1 MRFYVSN
8 KTVLRLC
15 LPQSNYYIFKGLCII
30 TLNQKHQDTIT
41 ITKGMR
47 KKRDPINMTAQML
60 TVIQTNFKPNI
71 FRDTEQEYRL
81 KSALNH
87 LSEVDRRIIILY
99 AEYSSIRDVAKIL
112 NTTYHYV
119 SKKLK
124 EIRNELHRFI

>member
-1 MRFYVSN
+1 
-8 KTVLRLC
+8 
-15 LPQSNYYIFKGLCII
+15 
-30 TLNQKHQDTIT
+30 
-41 ITKGMR
+41 MR
-47 KKRDPINMTAQML
+47 KKRDPICMTAQML
-60 TVIQTNFKPNI
+60 GIIQTNFKPNLM
-71 FRDTEQEYRL
+71 RDTEQEYRL

-112 NTTYHYV
+112 DTTYHYV